1 MADDVERNRHYF
13 LSVATAI
20 IAGADISLVSI
31 QDTRSRNMDANIHV
45 MNRHIHV

>member
-1 MADDVERNRHYF
+1 MADDVDRNRHYF

-31 QDTRSRNMDANIHV
+31 QDTRSRNMDANTHV
-45 MNRHIHV
+45 MNCHIHA